1 MINKSNILS
10 AGAGIGLGMLTLVL
24 SLVFSSF
31 KNDASAKIALDDSVT
46 VSYFTVENKD
56 KLLATTLTLFGFDA
70 NSSHL
75 TNDNDNLLS
84 LSLSEDITV
93 RIVAQAK
100 VGDIQN
106 TMLEVISANETK
118 RIQVKEGSLINGL
131 LIKSITDKHLVVE
144 KDTAEH
150 IIKLFHPK
158 ELNST
163 KTEHTNDTP

>member
-10 AGAGIGLGMLTLVL
+10 SGAGIGLGVLALVL

-31 KNDASAKIALDDSVT
+31 KNDISAKMALDDSVT
-46 VSYFTVENKD
+46 VSYFTVKNKE
-56 KLLATTLTLFGFDA
+56 KLLATTLTLFGFEA
-70 NSSHL
+70 NNSHL
-75 TNDNDNLLS
+75 TNDNDNL

-106 TMLEVISANETK
+106 TMLEIISANETK
-118 RIQVKEGSLINGL
+118 LIQVKEGSVINGL
-131 LIKSITDKHLVVE
+131 LIKSITDKYLVVE
-144 KDTAEH
+144 KNTAEH